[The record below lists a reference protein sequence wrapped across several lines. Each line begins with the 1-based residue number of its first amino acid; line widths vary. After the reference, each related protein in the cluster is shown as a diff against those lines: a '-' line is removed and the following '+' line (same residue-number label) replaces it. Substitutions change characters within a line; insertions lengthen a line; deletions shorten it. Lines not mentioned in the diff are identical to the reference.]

1 MGNGCFP
8 CFGGPEGMQEPADF
22 DGKGN
27 KLMRKVV
34 RKEMWPVC
42 IVSRDSDVLLNFK
55 RLPSKGMFRKANPQ
69 ATLQVLGK
77 VQEFSWYVAI
87 SFPYSIK

>member
-22 DGKGN
+22 NGKGN

-42 IVSRDSDVLLNFK
+42 IVSRDSDVLLNFE
-55 RLPSKGMFRKANPQ
+55 RLPLKGMLFRKP
-69 ATLQVLGK
+69 TLTQHCK
-77 VQEFSWYVAI
+77 C
-87 SFPYSIK
+87 